1 LVFGLDGKLNEIISV
16 ENNLK
21 AYLNLAKILLA
32 VTTEL
37 KKMRK
42 GRFTKIL
49 PSSFQNLLTPF
60 FSSINLIMLFWPIC
74 PINQTFV
81 RKAASR

>member
-1 LVFGLDGKLNEIISV
+1 M

-37 KKMRK
+37 KKNAQRK
-42 GRFTKIL
+42 IY
-49 PSSFQNLLTPF
+49 QNLAKFVPKFINSIF
-60 FSSINLIMLFWPIC
+60 F
-74 PINQTFV
+74 
-81 RKAASR
+81 KY